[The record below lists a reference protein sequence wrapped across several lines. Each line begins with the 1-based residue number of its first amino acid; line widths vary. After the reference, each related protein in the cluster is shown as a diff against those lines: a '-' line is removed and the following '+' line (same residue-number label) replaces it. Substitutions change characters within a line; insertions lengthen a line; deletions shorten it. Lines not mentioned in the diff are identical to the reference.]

1 MFRKTMTAALIGSL
15 FAVGAAQ
22 AATEID
28 GSSITSRIEHKTA
41 GDYHYFGDAISI
53 SNASNTNA
61 GDTITVLS
69 GANVKIG
76 GEDTSTIRVEQTR
89 SDAYNGAL
97 FAVKGDNGLPG
108 TATFQAT
115 DRIDILSE
123 SCGIWAQNNTQSSP
137 RPEPHTTVN
146 LKARDINIQA
156 RDLAV
161 VAFSNSE
168 ININS
173 TGGTIWIESRESN
186 AIDARGNSLVNINT
200 DKAAERVVI
209 IGDIAIETPGKEQNS
224 GTIINVDLN
233 LVLSGAESSWT
244 GGIVFNYPSSLTEE
258 EKNVKNLSLTLEN
271 GAQWNAQMVVDP
283 EAPTTYD
290 SSVVENGRLN
300 TLVFNGGVINVE
312 DPTDTIVIEEV
323 QGTGGE
329 INLAATAKDGDL
341 TGVAKLSI
349 EGVSGETGAP
359 APALTVALS
368 GVTADD
374 INDPEQAFQV
384 LSAAFSAEGSEL
396 TEVIEEGDIKGQITR
411 FVNAEGNEEEV
422 HQESNSKLSTLSS
435 VTALSTIQWRAEM
448 NDLTKRMGE
457 LRDSPDGIGTWVRL
471 YGSEQEYGEQ
481 SVTQKSATV
490 QVGADYAV
498 DDWVVGGAFSYTDG
512 TTDYDGG
519 SGDTQAYGFAVYGT
533 WMAENGMFVDLIG
546 KYSRLESD
554 FDIRNMSGEAKNNAF
569 SMSAEFGW
577 RFDLTNLVYVE
588 PQAELT
594 YGRIM
599 GDDFRTSND
608 VKVAQDDYDSLIGR
622 VGLRAGLKFPEKKGS
637 IYARLSGVY
646 DFQGESE
653 ASYSKD
659 GLTETYRNDLGGG
672 WMEYAVGANFNLT
685 DRTYTYVDLEKTTG
699 GEVTEK
705 WRWNVGVRHVF

>member
-1 MFRKTMTAALIGSL
+1 MT
-15 FAVGAAQ
+15 VTNGA
-22 AATEID
+22 
-28 GSSITSRIEHKTA
+28 
-41 GDYHYFGDAISI
+41 
-53 SNASNTNA
+53 
-61 GDTITVLS
+61 TV
-69 GANVKIG
+69 VIG
-76 GEDTSTIRVEQTR
+76 GEGTSTIRLEQKRT
-89 SDAYNGAL
+89 SSGYAAL
-97 FAVKGDNGLPG
+97 FATKDNTTGHMG
-108 TATFQAT
+108 NVSMEAT

-123 SCGIWAQNNTQSSP
+123 SSGIWAQNNTQSSP
-137 RPEPHTTVN
+137 RPESHTTVN

-156 RDLAV
+156 RDMAV

-200 DKAAERVVI
+200 DKAPERVVI
-209 IGDIAIETPGKEQNS
+209 IGDIAFETPGPTENS
-224 GTIINVDLN
+224 GTIINADLN
-233 LVLSGAESSWT
+233 IVLSGAESSWT
-244 GGIVFNYPSSLTEE
+244 GGILFSYPD
-258 EKNVKNLSLTLEN
+258 NLAEDVRTVTDMRLTLEN
-271 GAQWNAQMVVDP
+271 GAQWNATQVAGTLP
-283 EAPTTYD
+283 AA
-290 SSVVENGRLN
+290 SGQVEQNGTINSL
-300 TLVFNGGVINVE
+300 TLNGGVINVQDVGDE
-312 DPTDTIVIEEV
+312 ILIGKLS
-323 QGTGGE
+323 GTGGE

-374 INDPEQAFQV
+374 INDPEKAFKV
-384 LSAAFSAEGSEL
+384 LSGAFSAEGSEL

-411 FVNAEGNEEEV
+411 FVDAEGNVEEV

-498 DDWVVGGAFSYTDG
+498 GDWVVGGAFSYTDG

>member
-28 GSSITSRIEHKTA
+28 GTNITNSVTHSTQEA
-41 GDYHYFGDAISI
+41 VDHYVGNAISI
-53 SNASNTNA
+53 SNASDADN
-61 GDTITVLS
+61 GDTMTVTN
-69 GANVKIG
+69 GATVVIG
-76 GEDTSTIRVEQTR
+76 GEGTSTIRLEQKRT
-89 SDAYNGAL
+89 SSGYAAL
-97 FAVKGDNGLPG
+97 FATKDNTTGHMG
-108 TATFQAT
+108 NVSMEAT

-123 SCGIWAQNNTQSSP
+123 SSGIWAQNNTQSSP
-137 RPEPHTTVN
+137 RPESHTTVN

-156 RDLAV
+156 RDMAV

-173 TGGTIWIESRESN
+173 TGGTIWIESRKSN

-209 IGDIAIETPGKEQNS
+209 IGDIAFETPGPTENS
-224 GTIINVDLN
+224 GTIINADLN
-233 LVLSGAESSWT
+233 IVLSGAESSWT
-244 GGIVFNYPSSLTEE
+244 GGILFSYPD
-258 EKNVKNLSLTLEN
+258 NLAEDVRTVTDMRLTLEN
-271 GAQWNAQMVVDP
+271 GAQWNATQVAGTLP
-283 EAPTTYD
+283 AA
-290 SSVVENGRLN
+290 SGQVEQNGTINSL
-300 TLVFNGGVINVE
+300 TLNGGVINVQDVGDE
-312 DPTDTIVIEEV
+312 ILIGKLS
-323 QGTGGE
+323 GTGGE

-374 INDPEQAFQV
+374 INDPEKAFKV
-384 LSAAFSAEGSEL
+384 LSGAFSAEGSEL

-411 FVNAEGNEEEV
+411 FVDAEGNVEEV

-498 DDWVVGGAFSYTDG
+498 GDWVVGGAFSYTDG

>member
-1 MFRKTMTAALIGSL
+1 MTAALIGSL

-28 GSSITSRIEHKTA
+28 GTNITNSVTHSTQEA
-41 GDYHYFGDAISI
+41 VDHYVGNAISI
-53 SNASNTNA
+53 SNASDADN
-61 GDTITVLS
+61 GDTMTVTN
-69 GANVKIG
+69 GATVVIG
-76 GEDTSTIRVEQTR
+76 GEGTSTIRLEQKRT
-89 SDAYNGAL
+89 SSGYAAL
-97 FAVKGDNGLPG
+97 FATKDNTTGHMG
-108 TATFQAT
+108 NVSMEAT

-123 SCGIWAQNNTQSSP
+123 SSGIWAQNNTQSSP
-137 RPEPHTTVN
+137 RPESHTTVN

-156 RDLAV
+156 RDMAV

-209 IGDIAIETPGKEQNS
+209 IGDIAFETPGPTENS
-224 GTIINVDLN
+224 GTIINADLN
-233 LVLSGAESSWT
+233 IVLSGAESSWT
-244 GGIVFNYPSSLTEE
+244 GGILFSYPD
-258 EKNVKNLSLTLEN
+258 NLAEDVRTVTDMRLTLEN
-271 GAQWNAQMVVDP
+271 GAQWNATDGSDIQTFAWDNSKDI
-283 EAPTTYD
+283 EL
-290 SSVVENGRLN
+290 SL
-300 TLVFNGGVINVE
+300 NGGVINVQDVGDE
-312 DPTDTIVIEEV
+312 ILIGKLS
-323 QGTGGE
+323 GTGGE

-374 INDPEQAFQV
+374 INDPEKAFKV
-384 LSAAFSAEGSEL
+384 LSGAFSAEGSEL

-411 FVNAEGNEEEV
+411 FVDAKGNKEEV

-498 DDWVVGGAFSYTDG
+498 GDWVVGGAFSYTDG

>member
-1 MFRKTMTAALIGSL
+1 M
-15 FAVGAAQ
+15 
-22 AATEID
+22 E
-28 GSSITSRIEHKTA
+28 
-41 GDYHYFGDAISI
+41 
-53 SNASNTNA
+53 
-61 GDTITVLS
+61 
-69 GANVKIG
+69 
-76 GEDTSTIRVEQTR
+76 
-89 SDAYNGAL
+89 
-97 FAVKGDNGLPG
+97 
-108 TATFQAT
+108 AT

-123 SCGIWAQNNTQSSP
+123 SSGIWAQNNTQSSP
-137 RPEPHTTVN
+137 RPESHTTVN

-156 RDLAV
+156 RDMAV

-209 IGDIAIETPGKEQNS
+209 IGDIAFETPGPTENS
-224 GTIINVDLN
+224 GTIINADLN
-233 LVLSGAESSWT
+233 IVLSGAESSWT
-244 GGIVFNYPSSLTEE
+244 GGILFSYPD
-258 EKNVKNLSLTLEN
+258 NLAEDVRTVTDMRLTLEN
-271 GAQWNAQMVVDP
+271 GAQWNATQVAGTLP
-283 EAPTTYD
+283 AA
-290 SSVVENGRLN
+290 SGQVEQNGTINSL
-300 TLVFNGGVINVE
+300 TLNGGVINVQDVGDE
-312 DPTDTIVIEEV
+312 ILIGKLS
-323 QGTGGE
+323 GTGGE

-374 INDPEQAFQV
+374 INDPEKAFKV
-384 LSAAFSAEGSEL
+384 LSGAFSAEGSEL

-411 FVNAEGNEEEV
+411 FVDAEGNVEEV

-498 DDWVVGGAFSYTDG
+498 GDWVVGGAFSYTDG

>member
-1 MFRKTMTAALIGSL
+1 MTAALIGSL

-28 GSSITSRIEHKTA
+28 GTNITNSVTHSTQEA
-41 GDYHYFGDAISI
+41 VDHYVGNAISI
-53 SNASNTNA
+53 SNASDADN
-61 GDTITVLS
+61 GDTMTVTN
-69 GANVKIG
+69 GATVVIG
-76 GEDTSTIRVEQTR
+76 GEGTSTIRLEQKRT
-89 SDAYNGAL
+89 SSGYAAL
-97 FAVKGDNGLPG
+97 FATKDNTTGHMG
-108 TATFQAT
+108 NVSMEAT

-123 SCGIWAQNNTQSSP
+123 SSGIWAQNNTQSSP
-137 RPEPHTTVN
+137 RPESHTTVN

-156 RDLAV
+156 RDMAV

-209 IGDIAIETPGKEQNS
+209 IGDIAFETPGPTENS
-224 GTIINVDLN
+224 GTIINADLN
-233 LVLSGAESSWT
+233 IVLSGAESSWT
-244 GGIVFNYPSSLTEE
+244 GGILFSYPD
-258 EKNVKNLSLTLEN
+258 NLAEDVRTVTDMRLTLEN
-271 GAQWNAQMVVDP
+271 GAQWNATQVAGTLP
-283 EAPTTYD
+283 AA
-290 SSVVENGRLN
+290 SGQVEQNGTINSL
-300 TLVFNGGVINVE
+300 TLNGGVINVQDVGDE
-312 DPTDTIVIEEV
+312 ILIGKLS
-323 QGTGGE
+323 GTGGE

-374 INDPEQAFQV
+374 INDPEKAFKV
-384 LSAAFSAEGSEL
+384 LSGAFSAEGSEL

-411 FVNAEGNEEEV
+411 FVDAEGNVEEV

-498 DDWVVGGAFSYTDG
+498 GDWVVGGAFSYTDG

>member
-1 MFRKTMTAALIGSL
+1 MTAALIGSL

-28 GSSITSRIEHKTA
+28 GTNITNSVTHSTQEA
-41 GDYHYFGDAISI
+41 VDHYVGNAISI
-53 SNASNTNA
+53 SNASDADN
-61 GDTITVLS
+61 GDTMTVTN
-69 GANVKIG
+69 GATVVIG
-76 GEDTSTIRVEQTR
+76 GEGTSTIRLEQKRT
-89 SDAYNGAL
+89 SSGYAAL
-97 FAVKGDNGLPG
+97 FATKDNTTGHMG
-108 TATFQAT
+108 NVSMEAT

-123 SCGIWAQNNTQSSP
+123 SSGIWAQNNTQSSP
-137 RPEPHTTVN
+137 RPESHTTVN

-156 RDLAV
+156 RDMAV

-173 TGGTIWIESRESN
+173 TGGTIWIERRESN

-209 IGDIAIETPGKEQNS
+209 IGDIAFETPGPTENS
-224 GTIINVDLN
+224 GTIINADLN
-233 LVLSGAESSWT
+233 IVLSGAESSWT
-244 GGIVFNYPSSLTEE
+244 GGILFSYPD
-258 EKNVKNLSLTLEN
+258 NLAEDVRTVTDMRLTLEN
-271 GAQWNAQMVVDP
+271 GAQWNATQVAGTLP
-283 EAPTTYD
+283 AA
-290 SSVVENGRLN
+290 SGQVEQNGTINSL
-300 TLVFNGGVINVE
+300 TLNGGVINVQDVGDE
-312 DPTDTIVIEEV
+312 ILIGKLS
-323 QGTGGE
+323 GTGGE

-384 LSAAFSAEGSEL
+384 LSEAFSAEGSEL

-411 FVNAEGNEEEV
+411 FVDAEGNEEEV

-498 DDWVVGGAFSYTDG
+498 GDWVVGGAFSYTDG
-512 TTDYDGG
+512 TTDSDGG
-519 SGDTQAYGFAVYGT
+519 SGDPQAYGFAVYGT

>member
-1 MFRKTMTAALIGSL
+1 MT
-15 FAVGAAQ
+15 VTNGA
-22 AATEID
+22 
-28 GSSITSRIEHKTA
+28 
-41 GDYHYFGDAISI
+41 
-53 SNASNTNA
+53 
-61 GDTITVLS
+61 TV
-69 GANVKIG
+69 VIG
-76 GEDTSTIRVEQTR
+76 GEGTSTIRLEQKRT
-89 SDAYNGAL
+89 SSGYAAL
-97 FAVKGDNGLPG
+97 FATKDNTTGHMG
-108 TATFQAT
+108 NVSMEAT

-123 SCGIWAQNNTQSSP
+123 SSGIWAQNNTQSSP
-137 RPEPHTTVN
+137 RPESHTTVN

-156 RDLAV
+156 RDMAV

-209 IGDIAIETPGKEQNS
+209 IGDIAFETPGPTENS
-224 GTIINVDLN
+224 GTIINADLN
-233 LVLSGAESSWT
+233 IVLSGAESSWT
-244 GGIVFNYPSSLTEE
+244 GGILFSYPD
-258 EKNVKNLSLTLEN
+258 NLAEDVRTVTDMRLTLEN
-271 GAQWNAQMVVDP
+271 GAQWNATQVAGTLP
-283 EAPTTYD
+283 AA
-290 SSVVENGRLN
+290 SGQVEQNGTINSL
-300 TLVFNGGVINVE
+300 TLNGGVINVQDVGDE
-312 DPTDTIVIEEV
+312 ILIGKLS
-323 QGTGGE
+323 GTGGE
-329 INLAATAKDGDL
+329 INLAASAKDGDL

-374 INDPEQAFQV
+374 INDPEKAFKV
-384 LSAAFSAEGSEL
+384 LSGAFSAEGSEL

-411 FVNAEGNEEEV
+411 FVDAEGNVEEV

-498 DDWVVGGAFSYTDG
+498 GDWVVGGAFSYTDG

>member
-1 MFRKTMTAALIGSL
+1 MTAALIGSL

-28 GSSITSRIEHKTA
+28 GTNITNSVTHSTQEA
-41 GDYHYFGDAISI
+41 VDHYVGNAISI
-53 SNASNTNA
+53 SNASDAGN
-61 GDTITVLS
+61 GDTMTVTN
-69 GANVKIG
+69 GATVVIG
-76 GEDTSTIRVEQTR
+76 GEGTSTIRLEQKRT
-89 SDAYNGAL
+89 SSGYAAL
-97 FAVKGDNGLPG
+97 FATKDNTTGHMG
-108 TATFQAT
+108 NVSMEAT

-123 SCGIWAQNNTQSSP
+123 SSGIWAQNNTQSSP
-137 RPEPHTTVN
+137 RPESHTTVN

-156 RDLAV
+156 RDMAV

-209 IGDIAIETPGKEQNS
+209 IGDIAFETPGPTENS
-224 GTIINVDLN
+224 GTIINADLN
-233 LVLSGAESSWT
+233 IVLSGAESSWT
-244 GGIVFNYPSSLTEE
+244 GGILFSYPD
-258 EKNVKNLSLTLEN
+258 NLAEDARKVTDMRLTLEN
-271 GAQWNAQMVVDP
+271 GAQWNATQVADTLP
-283 EAPTTYD
+283 AGQ
-290 SSVVENGRLN
+290 SGQVEQNGTINSL
-300 TLVFNGGVINVE
+300 TLNGGVINVQDAGDE
-312 DPTDTIVIEEV
+312 ILIGKLS
-323 QGTGGE
+323 GTGGE
-329 INLAATAKDGDL
+329 INLAATAEDGDL

-349 EGVSGETGAP
+349 EEVSGETGAP

-384 LSAAFSAEGSEL
+384 LSGAFSAEGSEL

-411 FVNAEGNEEEV
+411 FVDAEGNKEEV

-448 NDLTKRMGE
+448 NDLTKRMG
-457 LRDSPDGIGTWVRL
+457 
-471 YGSEQEYGEQ
+471 
-481 SVTQKSATV
+481 
-490 QVGADYAV
+490 ADYAV
-498 DDWVVGGAFSYTDG
+498 GDWVVGGAFSYTDG

-599 GDDFRTSND
+599 GDGFRASND

>member
-1 MFRKTMTAALIGSL
+1 MT
-15 FAVGAAQ
+15 VTNGA
-22 AATEID
+22 
-28 GSSITSRIEHKTA
+28 
-41 GDYHYFGDAISI
+41 
-53 SNASNTNA
+53 
-61 GDTITVLS
+61 TV
-69 GANVKIG
+69 VIG
-76 GEDTSTIRVEQTR
+76 GEGTSTIRLEQKRT
-89 SDAYNGAL
+89 SSGYAAL
-97 FAVKGDNGLPG
+97 FATKDNTTGHMG
-108 TATFQAT
+108 NVSMEAT

-123 SCGIWAQNNTQSSP
+123 SSGIWAQNNTQSSP
-137 RPEPHTTVN
+137 RPESHTTVN

-156 RDLAV
+156 RDMAV

-209 IGDIAIETPGKEQNS
+209 IGDIAFETPGPTENS
-224 GTIINVDLN
+224 GTIINADLN
-233 LVLSGAESSWT
+233 IVLSGAESSWT
-244 GGIVFNYPSSLTEE
+244 GGILFSYPD
-258 EKNVKNLSLTLEN
+258 NLAEDVRTVTDMRLTLEN
-271 GAQWNAQMVVDP
+271 GAQWNATQVAGTLP
-283 EAPTTYD
+283 AA
-290 SSVVENGRLN
+290 SGQVEQNGTINSL
-300 TLVFNGGVINVE
+300 TLNGGVINVQDVGDE
-312 DPTDTIVIEEV
+312 ILIGKLS
-323 QGTGGE
+323 GTGGE

-374 INDPEQAFQV
+374 INDPEKAFKV
-384 LSAAFSAEGSEL
+384 LSGAFSAEGSEL

-411 FVNAEGNEEEV
+411 FVDAEGNVEEV

-498 DDWVVGGAFSYTDG
+498 GDWVVGGAFSYTDG

-533 WMAENGMFVDLIG
+533 WMAETAC
-546 KYSRLESD
+546 SS
-554 FDIRNMSGEAKNNAF
+554 
-569 SMSAEFGW
+569 
-577 RFDLTNLVYVE
+577 T
-588 PQAELT
+588 
-594 YGRIM
+594 
-599 GDDFRTSND
+599 
-608 VKVAQDDYDSLIGR
+608 
-622 VGLRAGLKFPEKKGS
+622 
-637 IYARLSGVY
+637 
-646 DFQGESE
+646 
-653 ASYSKD
+653 
-659 GLTETYRNDLGGG
+659 
-672 WMEYAVGANFNLT
+672 
-685 DRTYTYVDLEKTTG
+685 
-699 GEVTEK
+699 
-705 WRWNVGVRHVF
+705 

>member
-1 MFRKTMTAALIGSL
+1 MTAALIGSL

-28 GSSITSRIEHKTA
+28 GTNITNSVTHSTQEA
-41 GDYHYFGDAISI
+41 VDHYVGNAISI
-53 SNASNTNA
+53 SNASDADN
-61 GDTITVLS
+61 GDTMTVTN
-69 GANVKIG
+69 GATVVIG
-76 GEDTSTIRVEQTR
+76 GEGTSTIRLEQKRT
-89 SDAYNGAL
+89 SSGYAAL
-97 FAVKGDNGLPG
+97 FATKDNTTGHMG
-108 TATFQAT
+108 NVSMEAT

-123 SCGIWAQNNTQSSP
+123 SSGIWAQNNTQSSP
-137 RPEPHTTVN
+137 RPESHTTVN

-156 RDLAV
+156 RDMAV

-209 IGDIAIETPGKEQNS
+209 IGDIAFETPGPTENS
-224 GTIINVDLN
+224 GTIINADLN
-233 LVLSGAESSWT
+233 IVLSGAESSWT
-244 GGIVFNYPSSLTEE
+244 GGILFSYPD
-258 EKNVKNLSLTLEN
+258 NLAEDVRTVTDMRLTLEN
-271 GAQWNAQMVVDP
+271 GAQWNATQVAGTLP
-283 EAPTTYD
+283 AA
-290 SSVVENGRLN
+290 SGQVEQNGTINSL
-300 TLVFNGGVINVE
+300 TLNGGVINVQDVGDE
-312 DPTDTIVIEEV
+312 ILIGKLS
-323 QGTGGE
+323 GTGGE

-374 INDPEQAFQV
+374 INDPEKAFKV
-384 LSAAFSAEGSEL
+384 LSGAFSAEGSEL

-411 FVNAEGNEEEV
+411 FVDAEGNVEEV

-498 DDWVVGGAFSYTDG
+498 GDWVVGGAFSYTDG

-659 GLTETYRNDLGGG
+659 GLTETYSNDLGGG

>member
-1 MFRKTMTAALIGSL
+1 M
-15 FAVGAAQ
+15 
-22 AATEID
+22 
-28 GSSITSRIEHKTA
+28 
-41 GDYHYFGDAISI
+41 
-53 SNASNTNA
+53 
-61 GDTITVLS
+61 
-69 GANVKIG
+69 
-76 GEDTSTIRVEQTR
+76 
-89 SDAYNGAL
+89 
-97 FAVKGDNGLPG
+97 
-108 TATFQAT
+108 
-115 DRIDILSE
+115 
-123 SCGIWAQNNTQSSP
+123 
-137 RPEPHTTVN
+137 
-146 LKARDINIQA
+146 
-156 RDLAV
+156 AV

-209 IGDIAIETPGKEQNS
+209 IGDIAFETPGPTENS
-224 GTIINVDLN
+224 GTIINADLN
-233 LVLSGAESSWT
+233 IVLSGAESSWT
-244 GGIVFNYPSSLTEE
+244 GGILFSYPD
-258 EKNVKNLSLTLEN
+258 NLAEDVRTVTDMRLTLEN
-271 GAQWNAQMVVDP
+271 GAQWNATQVAGTLP
-283 EAPTTYD
+283 AA
-290 SSVVENGRLN
+290 SGQVEQNGTINSL
-300 TLVFNGGVINVE
+300 TLNGGVINVQDVGDE
-312 DPTDTIVIEEV
+312 ILIGKLS
-323 QGTGGE
+323 GTGGE

-374 INDPEQAFQV
+374 INDPEKAFKV
-384 LSAAFSAEGSEL
+384 LSGAFSAEGSEL

-411 FVNAEGNEEEV
+411 FVDAEGNVEEV

-498 DDWVVGGAFSYTDG
+498 GDWVVGGAFSYTDG

>member
-1 MFRKTMTAALIGSL
+1 MTAALIGSL

-28 GSSITSRIEHKTA
+28 GTNITNSVTHSTQEA
-41 GDYHYFGDAISI
+41 VDHYVGNAISI
-53 SNASNTNA
+53 SNASDADN
-61 GDTITVLS
+61 GDTMTVTN
-69 GANVKIG
+69 GATVVIG
-76 GEDTSTIRVEQTR
+76 GEGTSTIRLEQKRT
-89 SDAYNGAL
+89 SSGYAAL
-97 FAVKGDNGLPG
+97 FATKDNTTGHMG
-108 TATFQAT
+108 NVSMEAT

-123 SCGIWAQNNTQSSP
+123 SSGIWAQNNTQSSP
-137 RPEPHTTVN
+137 RPESHTTVN

-156 RDLAV
+156 RDMAV

-209 IGDIAIETPGKEQNS
+209 IGDIAFETPGPTENS
-224 GTIINVDLN
+224 GTIINADLN
-233 LVLSGAESSWT
+233 IVLSGAESSWT
-244 GGIVFNYPSSLTEE
+244 GGILFSYPD
-258 EKNVKNLSLTLEN
+258 NLAEDVRTVTDMRLTLEN
-271 GAQWNAQMVVDP
+271 GAQWNATQVAGTLP
-283 EAPTTYD
+283 AA
-290 SSVVENGRLN
+290 SGQVEQNGTINSL
-300 TLVFNGGVINVE
+300 TLNGGVINVQDVGDE
-312 DPTDTIVIEEV
+312 ILIGKLS
-323 QGTGGE
+323 GTGGE

-374 INDPEQAFQV
+374 INDPEKAFKV
-384 LSAAFSAEGSEL
+384 LSGAFSAEGSEL

-411 FVNAEGNEEEV
+411 FVDAEGNVEEV

-498 DDWVVGGAFSYTDG
+498 GDWVVGGAFSYTDG

-554 FDIRNMSGEAKNNAF
+554 FDIRNMSSEAKNNAF

>member
-1 MFRKTMTAALIGSL
+1 MTAALIGSL

-28 GSSITSRIEHKTA
+28 GTNITNSVTHSTQEA
-41 GDYHYFGDAISI
+41 VDHYVGNAISI
-53 SNASNTNA
+53 SNASDAGN
-61 GDTITVLS
+61 GDTMTVTN
-69 GANVKIG
+69 GATVVIG
-76 GEDTSTIRVEQTR
+76 GEGTSTIRLEQKRT
-89 SDAYNGAL
+89 SSGYAAL
-97 FAVKGDNGLPG
+97 FATKDNTTGHMG
-108 TATFQAT
+108 NVSMEAT

-123 SCGIWAQNNTQSSP
+123 SSGIWAQNNTQSSP
-137 RPEPHTTVN
+137 RPESHTTVN

-156 RDLAV
+156 RDMAV

-209 IGDIAIETPGKEQNS
+209 IGDIAFETPGPTENS
-224 GTIINVDLN
+224 GTIINADLN
-233 LVLSGAESSWT
+233 IVLSGAESSWT
-244 GGIVFNYPSSLTEE
+244 GGILFSYPD
-258 EKNVKNLSLTLEN
+258 NLAEDARKVTDMRLTLEN
-271 GAQWNAQMVVDP
+271 GAQWNATQVADTLP
-283 EAPTTYD
+283 AGQ
-290 SSVVENGRLN
+290 SGQVEQNGTINSL
-300 TLVFNGGVINVE
+300 TLNGGVINVQDAGDE
-312 DPTDTIVIEEV
+312 ILIGKLS
-323 QGTGGE
+323 GTGGE
-329 INLAATAKDGDL
+329 INLAATAEDGDL

-349 EGVSGETGAP
+349 EEVSGETGAP

-384 LSAAFSAEGSEL
+384 LSGAFSAEGSEL

-411 FVNAEGNEEEV
+411 FVDAEGNKEEV

-498 DDWVVGGAFSYTDG
+498 GDWVVGGAFSYTDG

>member
-1 MFRKTMTAALIGSL
+1 MTAALIGSL

-28 GSSITSRIEHKTA
+28 GTNITNSVTHRTQEA
-41 GDYHYFGDAISI
+41 VDHYVGNAISI
-53 SNASNTNA
+53 SNASDADN
-61 GDTITVLS
+61 GDTMTVTN
-69 GANVKIG
+69 GATVVIG
-76 GEDTSTIRVEQTR
+76 GEGTSTIRLEQKRT
-89 SDAYNGAL
+89 SSGYAAL
-97 FAVKGDNGLPG
+97 FATKDNTTGHMG
-108 TATFQAT
+108 NVSMEAT

-123 SCGIWAQNNTQSSP
+123 SSGIWAQNNTQSSP
-137 RPEPHTTVN
+137 RPESHTTVN

-156 RDLAV
+156 RDMAV

-209 IGDIAIETPGKEQNS
+209 IGDIAFETPGPTENS
-224 GTIINVDLN
+224 GTIINADLN
-233 LVLSGAESSWT
+233 IVLSGAESSWT
-244 GGIVFNYPSSLTEE
+244 GGILFSYPD
-258 EKNVKNLSLTLEN
+258 NLAEDVRTVTDMRLTLEN
-271 GAQWNAQMVVDP
+271 GAQWNATQVAGTLP
-283 EAPTTYD
+283 AA
-290 SSVVENGRLN
+290 SGQVEQNGTINSL
-300 TLVFNGGVINVE
+300 TLNGGVINVQDVGDE
-312 DPTDTIVIEEV
+312 ILIGKLS
-323 QGTGGE
+323 GTGGE

-374 INDPEQAFQV
+374 INDPEKAFKV
-384 LSAAFSAEGSEL
+384 LSGAFSAEGSEL

-411 FVNAEGNEEEV
+411 FVDAEGNVEEV

-498 DDWVVGGAFSYTDG
+498 GDWVVGGAFSYTDG

-594 YGRIM
+594 YGWIM

-608 VKVAQDDYDSLIGR
+608 VKVAQDDNDSLIGR

>member
-1 MFRKTMTAALIGSL
+1 MTAALIGSL

-28 GSSITSRIEHKTA
+28 GTNITNSVTHSTQEA
-41 GDYHYFGDAISI
+41 VDHYVGNAISI
-53 SNASNTNA
+53 SNASDADN
-61 GDTITVLS
+61 GDTMTVTN
-69 GANVKIG
+69 GATVVIG
-76 GEDTSTIRVEQTR
+76 GEGTSTIRLEQKRT
-89 SDAYNGAL
+89 SSGYAAL
-97 FAVKGDNGLPG
+97 FATKDNTTGHMG
-108 TATFQAT
+108 NVSMEAT

-123 SCGIWAQNNTQSSP
+123 SSGIWAQNNTQSSP
-137 RPEPHTTVN
+137 RPESHTTVN

-156 RDLAV
+156 RDMAV

-209 IGDIAIETPGKEQNS
+209 IGDIAFETPGPTENS
-224 GTIINVDLN
+224 GTIINADLN
-233 LVLSGAESSWT
+233 IVLSGAESSWT
-244 GGIVFNYPSSLTEE
+244 GGILFSYPD
-258 EKNVKNLSLTLEN
+258 NLAEDVRTVTDMRLTLEN
-271 GAQWNAQMVVDP
+271 GAQWNATQVAGTLP
-283 EAPTTYD
+283 AA
-290 SSVVENGRLN
+290 SGQVEQNGTINSL
-300 TLVFNGGVINVE
+300 TLNGGVINVQDVGDE
-312 DPTDTIVIEEV
+312 ILIGKLS
-323 QGTGGE
+323 GTGGE

-374 INDPEQAFQV
+374 INDPEKAFKV
-384 LSAAFSAEGSEL
+384 LSGAFSAEGSEL

-411 FVNAEGNEEEV
+411 FVDAEGNVEEV

-498 DDWVVGGAFSYTDG
+498 GDWVVGGAFSYTDG

-594 YGRIM
+594 YGWIM

-608 VKVAQDDYDSLIGR
+608 VKVAQDDNDSLIGR

>member
-1 MFRKTMTAALIGSL
+1 MTAALIGSL

-28 GSSITSRIEHKTA
+28 GTNITNSVTHSTQEA
-41 GDYHYFGDAISI
+41 VDHYVGNAISI
-53 SNASNTNA
+53 SNASDADN
-61 GDTITVLS
+61 GDTMTVTN
-69 GANVKIG
+69 GATVVIG
-76 GEDTSTIRVEQTR
+76 GEGTSTIRLEQKRT
-89 SDAYNGAL
+89 SSGYAAL
-97 FAVKGDNGLPG
+97 FATKDNTTGHMG
-108 TATFQAT
+108 NVSMEAT

-123 SCGIWAQNNTQSSP
+123 SSGIWAQNNTQSSP
-137 RPEPHTTVN
+137 RPESHTTVN

-156 RDLAV
+156 RDMAV

-209 IGDIAIETPGKEQNS
+209 IGDIAFETPGPTENS
-224 GTIINVDLN
+224 GTIINADLN
-233 LVLSGAESSWT
+233 IVLSGAESSWT
-244 GGIVFNYPSSLTEE
+244 GGILFSYPD
-258 EKNVKNLSLTLEN
+258 NLAEDVRTVTDMRLTLEN
-271 GAQWNAQMVVDP
+271 GAQWNATQVAETLP
-283 EAPTTYD
+283 AA
-290 SSVVENGRLN
+290 SGQVEQNGTINSL
-300 TLVFNGGVINVE
+300 TLNGGVINVQDVGDE
-312 DPTDTIVIEEV
+312 ILIGKLS
-323 QGTGGE
+323 GTGGE

-374 INDPEQAFQV
+374 INDPEKAFKV
-384 LSAAFSAEGSEL
+384 LSGAFSAEGSEL

-411 FVNAEGNEEEV
+411 FVDAEGNVEEV

-498 DDWVVGGAFSYTDG
+498 GDWVVGGAFSYTDG

>member
-1 MFRKTMTAALIGSL
+1 MT
-15 FAVGAAQ
+15 VTNGA
-22 AATEID
+22 
-28 GSSITSRIEHKTA
+28 
-41 GDYHYFGDAISI
+41 
-53 SNASNTNA
+53 
-61 GDTITVLS
+61 TV
-69 GANVKIG
+69 VIG
-76 GEDTSTIRVEQTR
+76 GEGTSTIRLEQKRT
-89 SDAYNGAL
+89 SSGYAAL
-97 FAVKGDNGLPG
+97 FATKDNTTGHMG
-108 TATFQAT
+108 NVSMEAT

-123 SCGIWAQNNTQSSP
+123 SSGIWAQNNTQSSP
-137 RPEPHTTVN
+137 RPESHTTVN

-156 RDLAV
+156 RDMAV

-209 IGDIAIETPGKEQNS
+209 IGDIAFETPGPTENS
-224 GTIINVDLN
+224 GTIINADLN
-233 LVLSGAESSWT
+233 IVLSGAESSWT
-244 GGIVFNYPSSLTEE
+244 GGILFSYPD
-258 EKNVKNLSLTLEN
+258 NLAEDVRTVTDMRLTLEN
-271 GAQWNAQMVVDP
+271 GAQWNATQVAGTLP
-283 EAPTTYD
+283 AA
-290 SSVVENGRLN
+290 SGQVEQNGTINSL
-300 TLVFNGGVINVE
+300 TLNGGVINVQDVGDE
-312 DPTDTIVIEEV
+312 ILIGKLS
-323 QGTGGE
+323 GTGGE
-329 INLAATAKDGDL
+329 INLAATAQDGDL

-374 INDPEQAFQV
+374 INDPEKAFKV
-384 LSAAFSAEGSEL
+384 LSGAFSAEGSEL

-411 FVNAEGNEEEV
+411 FVDAEGNVEEV

-498 DDWVVGGAFSYTDG
+498 GDWVVGGAFSYTDG

>member
-1 MFRKTMTAALIGSL
+1 MTAALIGSL

-61 GDTITVLS
+61 GDTITVSS
-69 GANVKIG
+69 GANVVIG

-89 SDAYNGAL
+89 SDDYNGAL

-108 TATFQAT
+108 TVTFQAT
-115 DRIDILSE
+115 DRINILSE

-156 RDLAV
+156 RDMAV

-200 DKAAERVVI
+200 DGAAERVVI
-209 IGDIAIETPGKEQNS
+209 IGDIAFETPGPTENS
-224 GTIINVDLN
+224 GTIINADLN
-233 LVLSGAESSWT
+233 IVLSGAESSWT
-244 GGIVFNYPSSLTEE
+244 GGILFSYPD
-258 EKNVKNLSLTLEN
+258 NLAEDARTVTDMRLTLEN
-271 GAQWNAQMVVDP
+271 GAQWNATQVADTLP
-283 EAPTTYD
+283 AGQ
-290 SSVVENGRLN
+290 SGQVEQNGTINSL
-300 TLVFNGGVINVE
+300 TLNGGVINVQDAGDE
-312 DPTDTIVIEEV
+312 ILIGKLS
-323 QGTGGE
+323 GTGGE
-329 INLAATAKDGDL
+329 INLAATAEDGDL

-349 EGVSGETGAP
+349 EEVSGETGAP

-374 INDPEQAFQV
+374 IDDPEQAFQV
-384 LSAAFSAEGSEL
+384 LSDAFSAEGSEL

-411 FVNAEGNEEEV
+411 FVDAEGNKEEV

-498 DDWVVGGAFSYTDG
+498 GDWVVGGAFSYTDG

-608 VKVAQDDYDSLIGR
+608 VKVAQDDCDSLIGR

>member
-1 MFRKTMTAALIGSL
+1 MTAALIGSL

-28 GSSITSRIEHKTA
+28 GTNITNSVTHSTQEA
-41 GDYHYFGDAISI
+41 VDHYVGNAISI
-53 SNASNTNA
+53 SNASDADN
-61 GDTITVLS
+61 GDTMTVTN
-69 GANVKIG
+69 GATVVIG
-76 GEDTSTIRVEQTR
+76 GEGTSTIRLEQKRT
-89 SDAYNGAL
+89 SSGYAAL
-97 FAVKGDNGLPG
+97 FATKDNTTGHMG
-108 TATFQAT
+108 NVSMEAT

-123 SCGIWAQNNTQSSP
+123 SSGIWAQNNTQSSP
-137 RPEPHTTVN
+137 RPESHTTVN

-156 RDLAV
+156 RDMAV

-209 IGDIAIETPGKEQNS
+209 IGDIAFETPGPTENS
-224 GTIINVDLN
+224 GTIINADLN
-233 LVLSGAESSWT
+233 IVLSGAESSWT
-244 GGIVFNYPSSLTEE
+244 GGILFSYPD
-258 EKNVKNLSLTLEN
+258 NLAEDVRTVTDMRLTLEN
-271 GAQWNAQMVVDP
+271 GAQWNATQVAGTLP
-283 EAPTTYD
+283 AA
-290 SSVVENGRLN
+290 SGQVEQNGTINSL
-300 TLVFNGGVINVE
+300 TLNGGVINVQDVGDE
-312 DPTDTIVIEEV
+312 ILIGKLS
-323 QGTGGE
+323 GTGGE

-374 INDPEQAFQV
+374 INDPEKAFKV
-384 LSAAFSAEGSEL
+384 LSGAFSAEGSEL

-411 FVNAEGNEEEV
+411 FVDAEGNVEEV

-498 DDWVVGGAFSYTDG
+498 GDWVVGGAFSYTDG

-685 DRTYTYVDLEKTTG
+685 DRTFTYVDLEKTTG

>member
-1 MFRKTMTAALIGSL
+1 M
-15 FAVGAAQ
+15 
-22 AATEID
+22 
-28 GSSITSRIEHKTA
+28 
-41 GDYHYFGDAISI
+41 
-53 SNASNTNA
+53 
-61 GDTITVLS
+61 
-69 GANVKIG
+69 
-76 GEDTSTIRVEQTR
+76 
-89 SDAYNGAL
+89 
-97 FAVKGDNGLPG
+97 
-108 TATFQAT
+108 
-115 DRIDILSE
+115 
-123 SCGIWAQNNTQSSP
+123 
-137 RPEPHTTVN
+137 N

-156 RDLAV
+156 RDMAV

-209 IGDIAIETPGKEQNS
+209 IGDIAFETPGPTENS
-224 GTIINVDLN
+224 GTIINADLN
-233 LVLSGAESSWT
+233 IVLSGAESSWT
-244 GGIVFNYPSSLTEE
+244 GGILFSYPD
-258 EKNVKNLSLTLEN
+258 NLAEDVRTVTDMRLTLEN
-271 GAQWNAQMVVDP
+271 GAQWNATQVAGTLP
-283 EAPTTYD
+283 AA
-290 SSVVENGRLN
+290 SGQVEQNGTINSL
-300 TLVFNGGVINVE
+300 TLNGGVINVQDVGDE
-312 DPTDTIVIEEV
+312 ILIGKLS
-323 QGTGGE
+323 GTGGE

-374 INDPEQAFQV
+374 INDPEKAFKV
-384 LSAAFSAEGSEL
+384 LSGAFSAEGSEL

-411 FVNAEGNEEEV
+411 FVDAEGNVEEV

-498 DDWVVGGAFSYTDG
+498 GDWVVGGAFSYTDG

>member
-1 MFRKTMTAALIGSL
+1 MTAALIGSL

-28 GSSITSRIEHKTA
+28 GTNITNSVTHSTQEA
-41 GDYHYFGDAISI
+41 VDHYVGNAISI
-53 SNASNTNA
+53 SNASDADN
-61 GDTITVLS
+61 GDTMTVTN
-69 GANVKIG
+69 GATVVIG
-76 GEDTSTIRVEQTR
+76 GEGTSTIRLEQKRT
-89 SDAYNGAL
+89 SSGYAAL
-97 FAVKGDNGLPG
+97 FATKDNTTGHMG
-108 TATFQAT
+108 NVSMEAT

-123 SCGIWAQNNTQSSP
+123 SSGIWAQNNTQSSP
-137 RPEPHTTVN
+137 RPESHTTVN

-156 RDLAV
+156 RDMAV

-209 IGDIAIETPGKEQNS
+209 IGDIAFETPGPTENS
-224 GTIINVDLN
+224 GTIINADLN
-233 LVLSGAESSWT
+233 IVLSGAESSWT
-244 GGIVFNYPSSLTEE
+244 GGILFSYPD
-258 EKNVKNLSLTLEN
+258 NLAEDVRTVTDMRLTLEN
-271 GAQWNAQMVVDP
+271 GAQWNATQVAGTLP
-283 EAPTTYD
+283 AA
-290 SSVVENGRLN
+290 SGQVEQNGTINSL
-300 TLVFNGGVINVE
+300 TLNGGVINVQDVGDE
-312 DPTDTIVIEEV
+312 ILIGKLS
-323 QGTGGE
+323 GTGGE
-329 INLAATAKDGDL
+329 INLAATAEGGDL
-341 TGVAKLSI
+341 TDVAKLSI

-374 INDPEQAFQV
+374 IADPEQAFQV
-384 LSAAFSAEGSEL
+384 LSEAFSAEGSEL

-411 FVNAEGNEEEV
+411 FVDAEGNEEEV

-498 DDWVVGGAFSYTDG
+498 GDWVVGGAFSYTDG

>member
-28 GSSITSRIEHKTA
+28 GSSITSRIAHNKA
-41 GDYHYFGDAISI
+41 GDYHYFGDVISI

-61 GDTITVLS
+61 GDTITVSS
-69 GANVKIG
+69 GANVVIG

-108 TATFQAT
+108 TVTFQAT

-156 RDLAV
+156 RDMAV

-209 IGDIAIETPGKEQNS
+209 NGDIAIETPGKEQNS

-258 EKNVKNLSLTLEN
+258 EKNVKNLSLTL
-271 GAQWNAQMVVDP
+271 
-283 EAPTTYD
+283 
-290 SSVVENGRLN
+290 ENGRLN

-384 LSAAFSAEGSEL
+384 LSDAFSAEGSEL

-411 FVNAEGNEEEV
+411 FVDAEGNEEEV

-457 LRDSPDGIGTWVRL
+457 LRDSHDGIGTWVRL

-498 DDWVVGGAFSYTDG
+498 GDWVVGGAFSYTDG

-659 GLTETYRNDLGGG
+659 DLTETYRNDLGGG

>member
-1 MFRKTMTAALIGSL
+1 M
-15 FAVGAAQ
+15 
-22 AATEID
+22 
-28 GSSITSRIEHKTA
+28 
-41 GDYHYFGDAISI
+41 
-53 SNASNTNA
+53 
-61 GDTITVLS
+61 
-69 GANVKIG
+69 IG
-76 GEDTSTIRVEQTR
+76 GEGTSTIRLEQKRT
-89 SDAYNGAL
+89 SSGYAAL
-97 FAVKGDNGLPG
+97 FATKDNTTGHMG
-108 TATFQAT
+108 NVSMEAT

-123 SCGIWAQNNTQSSP
+123 SSGIWAQNNTQSSP
-137 RPEPHTTVN
+137 RPESHTTVN

-156 RDLAV
+156 RDMAV

-209 IGDIAIETPGKEQNS
+209 IGDIAFETPGPTENS
-224 GTIINVDLN
+224 GTIINADLN
-233 LVLSGAESSWT
+233 IVLSGAESSWT
-244 GGIVFNYPSSLTEE
+244 GGILFSYPD
-258 EKNVKNLSLTLEN
+258 NLAEDVRTVTDMRLTLEN
-271 GAQWNAQMVVDP
+271 GAQWNATQVAGTLP
-283 EAPTTYD
+283 AA
-290 SSVVENGRLN
+290 SGQVEQNGTINSL
-300 TLVFNGGVINVE
+300 TLNGGVINVQDVGDE
-312 DPTDTIVIEEV
+312 ILIGKLS
-323 QGTGGE
+323 GTGGE

-374 INDPEQAFQV
+374 INDPEKAFKV
-384 LSAAFSAEGSEL
+384 LSGAFSAEGSEL

-411 FVNAEGNEEEV
+411 FVDAEGNVEEV

-498 DDWVVGGAFSYTDG
+498 GDWVVGGAFSYTDG

>member
-1 MFRKTMTAALIGSL
+1 MTAALIGSL

-28 GSSITSRIEHKTA
+28 GTNITNSVTHSTQEA
-41 GDYHYFGDAISI
+41 VDHYVGNAISI
-53 SNASNTNA
+53 SNASDADN
-61 GDTITVLS
+61 GDTMTVTN
-69 GANVKIG
+69 GATVVIG
-76 GEDTSTIRVEQTR
+76 GEGTSTIRLEQKRT
-89 SDAYNGAL
+89 SSGYAAL
-97 FAVKGDNGLPG
+97 FATKDNTTGHMG
-108 TATFQAT
+108 NVSMEAT

-123 SCGIWAQNNTQSSP
+123 SSGIWAQNNTQSSP
-137 RPEPHTTVN
+137 RPESHTTVN

-156 RDLAV
+156 RDMAV

-209 IGDIAIETPGKEQNS
+209 IGDIAFETPGPTENS
-224 GTIINVDLN
+224 GTIINADLN
-233 LVLSGAESSWT
+233 IVLSGAESSWT
-244 GGIVFNYPSSLTEE
+244 GGILFSYPD
-258 EKNVKNLSLTLEN
+258 NLAEDVRTVTDMRLTLEN
-271 GAQWNAQMVVDP
+271 GAQWNATQVAGTLP
-283 EAPTTYD
+283 AA
-290 SSVVENGRLN
+290 SGQVEQNGTINSL
-300 TLVFNGGVINVE
+300 TLNGGVINVQDVGDE
-312 DPTDTIVIEEV
+312 ILIGKLS
-323 QGTGGE
+323 GTGGE

-359 APALTVALS
+359 APTLTVALS

-374 INDPEQAFQV
+374 INDPEKAFKV
-384 LSAAFSAEGSEL
+384 LSGAFSAEGSEL

-411 FVNAEGNEEEV
+411 FVDAEGNVEEV

-498 DDWVVGGAFSYTDG
+498 GDWVVGGAFSYTDG

>member
-1 MFRKTMTAALIGSL
+1 MTAALIGSL

-28 GSSITSRIEHKTA
+28 GTNITKSVTHSTQEA
-41 GDYHYFGDAISI
+41 VDHYVGNAISI
-53 SNASNTNA
+53 SNASNADNRDTMTVTNGA
-61 GDTITVLS
+61 TV
-69 GANVKIG
+69 VIG
-76 GEDTSTIRVEQTR
+76 GEGTSTIRLEQKRT
-89 SDAYNGAL
+89 SSGYAAL
-97 FAVKGDNGLPG
+97 FATKDNTTGHMG
-108 TATFQAT
+108 NVSMEAT

-123 SCGIWAQNNTQSSP
+123 SSGIWAQNNTQSSP
-137 RPEPHTTVN
+137 RPESHTTVN

-156 RDLAV
+156 RDMAV

-209 IGDIAIETPGKEQNS
+209 IGDIAFETPGPTENS
-224 GTIINVDLN
+224 GTIINADLN
-233 LVLSGAESSWT
+233 IVLSGAESSWT
-244 GGIVFNYPSSLTEE
+244 GGILFSYPD
-258 EKNVKNLSLTLEN
+258 NLAEDVRTVTDMRLTLEN
-271 GAQWNAQMVVDP
+271 GAQWNATQVAGTLP
-283 EAPTTYD
+283 AA
-290 SSVVENGRLN
+290 SGQVEQNGTINSL
-300 TLVFNGGVINVE
+300 TLNGGVINVQDVGDE
-312 DPTDTIVIEEV
+312 ILIGKLS
-323 QGTGGE
+323 GTGGE

-374 INDPEQAFQV
+374 INDPEKAFKV
-384 LSAAFSAEGSEL
+384 LSGAFSAEGSEL

-411 FVNAEGNEEEV
+411 FVDAEGNVEEV

-498 DDWVVGGAFSYTDG
+498 GDWVVGGAFSYTDG

>member
-1 MFRKTMTAALIGSL
+1 MTAALIGSL

-28 GSSITSRIEHKTA
+28 GTNITNSVTHSTQEA
-41 GDYHYFGDAISI
+41 VDHYVGNAISI
-53 SNASNTNA
+53 SNASDADN
-61 GDTITVLS
+61 GDTMTVTN
-69 GANVKIG
+69 GATVVIG
-76 GEDTSTIRVEQTR
+76 GEGTSTIRLEQKRT
-89 SDAYNGAL
+89 SSGYAAL
-97 FAVKGDNGLPG
+97 FATKDNTTGHMG
-108 TATFQAT
+108 KVSMEAT

-123 SCGIWAQNNTQSSP
+123 SSGIWAQNNTQSSP
-137 RPEPHTTVN
+137 RPESHTTVN

-156 RDLAV
+156 RDMAV

-209 IGDIAIETPGKEQNS
+209 IGDIAFETPGPTENS
-224 GTIINVDLN
+224 GTIINADLN
-233 LVLSGAESSWT
+233 IVLSGAESSWT
-244 GGIVFNYPSSLTEE
+244 GGILFSYPD
-258 EKNVKNLSLTLEN
+258 NLAEDVRTVTDMRLTLEN
-271 GAQWNAQMVVDP
+271 GAQWNATQVAGTLP
-283 EAPTTYD
+283 AA
-290 SSVVENGRLN
+290 SGQVEQNGTINSL
-300 TLVFNGGVINVE
+300 TLNGGVINVQDVGDE
-312 DPTDTIVIEEV
+312 ILIGKLS
-323 QGTGGE
+323 GTGGE

-374 INDPEQAFQV
+374 INDPEKAFKV
-384 LSAAFSAEGSEL
+384 LSGAFSAEGSEL

-411 FVNAEGNEEEV
+411 FVDAEGNVEEV

-498 DDWVVGGAFSYTDG
+498 GDWVVGGAFSYTDG

>member
-1 MFRKTMTAALIGSL
+1 MTAALIGSL

-28 GSSITSRIEHKTA
+28 GTNITNSVTHSTQEA
-41 GDYHYFGDAISI
+41 VDHYVGNAISI
-53 SNASNTNA
+53 SNASDADN
-61 GDTITVLS
+61 GDTMTVTN
-69 GANVKIG
+69 GATVVIG
-76 GEDTSTIRVEQTR
+76 GEGTSTIRLEQKRT
-89 SDAYNGAL
+89 SSGYAAL
-97 FAVKGDNGLPG
+97 FATKDNTTGHMG
-108 TATFQAT
+108 NVSMEAT

-123 SCGIWAQNNTQSSP
+123 SSGIWAQNNTQSSP
-137 RPEPHTTVN
+137 RPESHTTVN

-156 RDLAV
+156 RDMAV

-209 IGDIAIETPGKEQNS
+209 IGDIAFETPGPTENS
-224 GTIINVDLN
+224 GTIINADLN
-233 LVLSGAESSWT
+233 IVLSGAESSWT
-244 GGIVFNYPSSLTEE
+244 GGILFSYPD
-258 EKNVKNLSLTLEN
+258 NLAEDVRTVTDMRLTLEN
-271 GAQWNAQMVVDP
+271 GAQWNATQVAGTLP
-283 EAPTTYD
+283 AA
-290 SSVVENGRLN
+290 SGQVEQNGTINSL
-300 TLVFNGGVINVE
+300 TLNGGVINVQDVGDE
-312 DPTDTIVIEEV
+312 ILIGKLS
-323 QGTGGE
+323 GTGGE

-374 INDPEQAFQV
+374 INDPEKAFKV
-384 LSAAFSAEGSEL
+384 LSGAFSAEGSEL

-411 FVNAEGNEEEV
+411 FVDAEGNVEE
-422 HQESNSKLSTLSS
+422 ESNSKLSTLSS

-498 DDWVVGGAFSYTDG
+498 GDWVVGGAFSYTDG

>member
-1 MFRKTMTAALIGSL
+1 MT
-15 FAVGAAQ
+15 VTNGA
-22 AATEID
+22 
-28 GSSITSRIEHKTA
+28 
-41 GDYHYFGDAISI
+41 
-53 SNASNTNA
+53 
-61 GDTITVLS
+61 TV
-69 GANVKIG
+69 VIG
-76 GEDTSTIRVEQTR
+76 GEGTSTIRLEQKRT
-89 SDAYNGAL
+89 SSGYAAL
-97 FAVKGDNGLPG
+97 FATKDNTTGHMG
-108 TATFQAT
+108 NVSMEAT

-123 SCGIWAQNNTQSSP
+123 SSGIWAQNNTQSSP
-137 RPEPHTTVN
+137 RPESHTTVN

-156 RDLAV
+156 RDMAV

-209 IGDIAIETPGKEQNS
+209 IGDIAFETPGPTENS
-224 GTIINVDLN
+224 GTIINADLN
-233 LVLSGAESSWT
+233 IVLSGAESSWT
-244 GGIVFNYPSSLTEE
+244 GGILFSYPD
-258 EKNVKNLSLTLEN
+258 NLAEDVRTVTDMRLTLEN
-271 GAQWNAQMVVDP
+271 GAQWNATQVAGTLP
-283 EAPTTYD
+283 AA
-290 SSVVENGRLN
+290 SGQVEQNGTINSL
-300 TLVFNGGVINVE
+300 TLNGGVINVQDVGDE
-312 DPTDTIVIEEV
+312 ILIGKLS
-323 QGTGGE
+323 GTGGE

-374 INDPEQAFQV
+374 INDPEKAFKV
-384 LSAAFSAEGSEL
+384 LSGAFSAEGSEL

-411 FVNAEGNEEEV
+411 FVDAEGNVEEV

-498 DDWVVGGAFSYTDG
+498 GDWVVGGAFSYTDG

>member
-1 MFRKTMTAALIGSL
+1 MTAALIGSL

-28 GSSITSRIEHKTA
+28 GTNITNSVTHSTQEA
-41 GDYHYFGDAISI
+41 VDHYVGNAISI
-53 SNASNTNA
+53 SNASDADN
-61 GDTITVLS
+61 GDTMTVTN
-69 GANVKIG
+69 GATVVIG
-76 GEDTSTIRVEQTR
+76 GEGTSTIRLEQKRT
-89 SDAYNGAL
+89 SSGYAAL
-97 FAVKGDNGLPG
+97 FATKDNTTGHMG
-108 TATFQAT
+108 NVSMEAT

-123 SCGIWAQNNTQSSP
+123 SSGIWAQNNTQSSP
-137 RPEPHTTVN
+137 RPESHTTVN

-156 RDLAV
+156 RDMAV

-209 IGDIAIETPGKEQNS
+209 IGDIAFETPGPTENS
-224 GTIINVDLN
+224 GTIINADLN
-233 LVLSGAESSWT
+233 IVLSGAESSWT
-244 GGIVFNYPSSLTEE
+244 GGILFSYPD
-258 EKNVKNLSLTLEN
+258 NLAEDVRTVTDMRLTLEN
-271 GAQWNAQMVVDP
+271 GAQWNATQVAGTLP
-283 EAPTTYD
+283 AA
-290 SSVVENGRLN
+290 SGQVEQNGTINSL
-300 TLVFNGGVINVE
+300 TLNGGVINVQDVGDE
-312 DPTDTIVIEEV
+312 ILIGKLS
-323 QGTGGE
+323 GTGGE

-374 INDPEQAFQV
+374 INDPEKAFKV
-384 LSAAFSAEGSEL
+384 LSGAFSAEGSEL

-411 FVNAEGNEEEV
+411 FVDAEGNVEEV

-498 DDWVVGGAFSYTDG
+498 GDWVVGGAFSYTDG

-622 VGLRAGLKFPEKKGS
+622 VGLRAGL
-637 IYARLSGVY
+637 
-646 DFQGESE
+646 
-653 ASYSKD
+653 
-659 GLTETYRNDLGGG
+659 
-672 WMEYAVGANFNLT
+672 
-685 DRTYTYVDLEKTTG
+685 
-699 GEVTEK
+699 
-705 WRWNVGVRHVF
+705 

>member
-1 MFRKTMTAALIGSL
+1 MTAALIGSL

-28 GSSITSRIEHKTA
+28 GTNITNSVTHSTQEA
-41 GDYHYFGDAISI
+41 VDHYFGNAISI
-53 SNASNTNA
+53 SNASDADN
-61 GDTITVLS
+61 GDTMTVTN
-69 GANVKIG
+69 GATVVIG
-76 GEDTSTIRVEQTR
+76 GEGTSTIRLEQKRT
-89 SDAYNGAL
+89 SSGYAAL
-97 FAVKGDNGLPG
+97 FATKDN
-108 TATFQAT
+108 ATGHMGNVSMEAT

-123 SCGIWAQNNTQSSP
+123 SSGIWAQNNTQSSP

-156 RDLAV
+156 RDMAV

-173 TGGTIWIESRESN
+173 TGGTIYIKSEKSN

-200 DKAAERVVI
+200 DGAAERVVI
-209 IGDIAIETPGKEQNS
+209 IGDIAFETPGPTENS
-224 GTIINVDLN
+224 GTIINADLN
-233 LVLSGAESSWT
+233 IVLSGAESSWT
-244 GGIVFNYPSSLTEE
+244 GGILFSYPD
-258 EKNVKNLSLTLEN
+258 NLAEDARTVTDMRLTLEN
-271 GAQWNAQMVVDP
+271 GAQWNATQVADTLP
-283 EAPTTYD
+283 AGQ
-290 SSVVENGRLN
+290 SGQVEQNGTINSL
-300 TLVFNGGVINVE
+300 TLNGGVINVQDAGDE
-312 DPTDTIVIEEV
+312 ILIGKLS
-323 QGTGGE
+323 GTGGE

-384 LSAAFSAEGSEL
+384 LSDAFSAEGSEL

-411 FVNAEGNEEEV
+411 FVDAEGNEEEV

-498 DDWVVGGAFSYTDG
+498 GDWVVGGAFSYTDG

>member
-1 MFRKTMTAALIGSL
+1 MT
-15 FAVGAAQ
+15 VTNGA
-22 AATEID
+22 
-28 GSSITSRIEHKTA
+28 
-41 GDYHYFGDAISI
+41 
-53 SNASNTNA
+53 
-61 GDTITVLS
+61 TV
-69 GANVKIG
+69 VIG
-76 GEDTSTIRVEQTR
+76 GEGKSTIRLEQKRT
-89 SDAYNGAL
+89 SSGYAAL
-97 FAVKGDNGLPG
+97 FATKDNTTGHMG
-108 TATFQAT
+108 NVSMEAT

-123 SCGIWAQNNTQSSP
+123 SSGIWAQNNTQSSP
-137 RPEPHTTVN
+137 RPESHTTVN

-156 RDLAV
+156 RDMAV

-209 IGDIAIETPGKEQNS
+209 IGDIAFETPGPTENS
-224 GTIINVDLN
+224 GTIINADLN
-233 LVLSGAESSWT
+233 IVLSGAESSWT
-244 GGIVFNYPSSLTEE
+244 GGILFSYPD
-258 EKNVKNLSLTLEN
+258 NLAEDVRTVTDMRLTLEN
-271 GAQWNAQMVVDP
+271 GAQWNATQVAGTLP
-283 EAPTTYD
+283 AA
-290 SSVVENGRLN
+290 SGQVEQNGTINSL
-300 TLVFNGGVINVE
+300 TLNGGVINVQDVGDE
-312 DPTDTIVIEEV
+312 ILIGKLS
-323 QGTGGE
+323 GTGGE

-374 INDPEQAFQV
+374 INDPEKAFKV
-384 LSAAFSAEGSEL
+384 LSGAFSAEGSEL

-411 FVNAEGNEEEV
+411 FVDAEGNVEEV

-498 DDWVVGGAFSYTDG
+498 GDWVVGGAFSYTDG

>member
-1 MFRKTMTAALIGSL
+1 MTAALIGSL

-28 GSSITSRIEHKTA
+28 GTNITNSVTHSTQEA
-41 GDYHYFGDAISI
+41 VDHYVGNAISI
-53 SNASNTNA
+53 SNASDAGN
-61 GDTITVLS
+61 GDTMTVTN
-69 GANVKIG
+69 GATVVIG
-76 GEDTSTIRVEQTR
+76 GEGTSTIRLEQKRT
-89 SDAYNGAL
+89 SSGYAAL
-97 FAVKGDNGLPG
+97 FATKDNTTGHMG
-108 TATFQAT
+108 NVSMEAT

-123 SCGIWAQNNTQSSP
+123 SNGIWAQNNTQSSP
-137 RPEPHTTVN
+137 RPESHTTVN

-156 RDLAV
+156 RDMAV

-209 IGDIAIETPGKEQNS
+209 IGDIAFETPGPTENS
-224 GTIINVDLN
+224 GTIINADLN
-233 LVLSGAESSWT
+233 IVLSGAESSWT
-244 GGIVFNYPSSLTEE
+244 GGILFSYPD
-258 EKNVKNLSLTLEN
+258 NLAEDVRTVTDMRLTLEN
-271 GAQWNAQMVVDP
+271 GAQWNATQVAGTLP
-283 EAPTTYD
+283 AA
-290 SSVVENGRLN
+290 SGQVEQNGTINSL
-300 TLVFNGGVINVE
+300 TLNGGVINVQDVGDE
-312 DPTDTIVIEEV
+312 ILIGKLS
-323 QGTGGE
+323 GTGGE

-374 INDPEQAFQV
+374 INDPEKAFKV
-384 LSAAFSAEGSEL
+384 LSGAFSAEGSEL

-411 FVNAEGNEEEV
+411 FVDAEGNVEEV

-498 DDWVVGGAFSYTDG
+498 GDWVVGGAFSYTDG

>member
-1 MFRKTMTAALIGSL
+1 MT
-15 FAVGAAQ
+15 VTNGA
-22 AATEID
+22 
-28 GSSITSRIEHKTA
+28 
-41 GDYHYFGDAISI
+41 
-53 SNASNTNA
+53 
-61 GDTITVLS
+61 TV
-69 GANVKIG
+69 VIG
-76 GEDTSTIRVEQTR
+76 GEGTSTIRLEQKRT
-89 SDAYNGAL
+89 SSGYAAL
-97 FAVKGDNGLPG
+97 FATKDNTTGHMG
-108 TATFQAT
+108 NVSMEAT

-123 SCGIWAQNNTQSSP
+123 SSGIWAQNNTQSSP
-137 RPEPHTTVN
+137 RPESHTTVN
-146 LKARDINIQA
+146 LKARDINIHA
-156 RDLAV
+156 RDMAV

-209 IGDIAIETPGKEQNS
+209 IGDIAFETPGPTENS
-224 GTIINVDLN
+224 GTIINADLN
-233 LVLSGAESSWT
+233 IVLSGAESSWT
-244 GGIVFNYPSSLTEE
+244 GGILFSYPD
-258 EKNVKNLSLTLEN
+258 NLAEDVRTVTDMRLTLEN
-271 GAQWNAQMVVDP
+271 GAQWNATQVAGTLP
-283 EAPTTYD
+283 AA
-290 SSVVENGRLN
+290 SGQVEQNGTINSL
-300 TLVFNGGVINVE
+300 TLNGGVINVQDVGDE
-312 DPTDTIVIEEV
+312 ILIGKLS
-323 QGTGGE
+323 GTGGE

-374 INDPEQAFQV
+374 INDPEKAFKV
-384 LSAAFSAEGSEL
+384 LSGAFSAEGSEL

-411 FVNAEGNEEEV
+411 FVDAEGNVEEV

-498 DDWVVGGAFSYTDG
+498 GDWVVGGAFSYTDG

>member
-1 MFRKTMTAALIGSL
+1 MTAALIGSL

-28 GSSITSRIEHKTA
+28 GTNITNSVTHSTQEA
-41 GDYHYFGDAISI
+41 VDHYVGNAISI
-53 SNASNTNA
+53 SNASDADN
-61 GDTITVLS
+61 GDTMTVTN
-69 GANVKIG
+69 GATVVIG
-76 GEDTSTIRVEQTR
+76 GEGTSTIRLEQKRER
-89 SDAYNGAL
+89 SGYAAL
-97 FAVKGDNGLPG
+97 FATKDN
-108 TATFQAT
+108 ATGQMGNVSMEAT
-115 DRIDILSE
+115 DRIDILSK
-123 SCGIWAQNNTQSSP
+123 SSGIWAQNNTQSSP
-137 RPEPHTTVN
+137 RPEPEPHTTVN

-156 RDLAV
+156 RDMAV

-173 TGGTIWIESRESN
+173 TGGTIWIESKESN

-209 IGDIAIETPGKEQNS
+209 IGDIAFETPGPTENS
-224 GTIINVDLN
+224 GTIINADLN
-233 LVLSGAESSWT
+233 IVLSGAESSWT
-244 GGIVFNYPSSLTEE
+244 GGILFSYPD
-258 EKNVKNLSLTLEN
+258 NLAEDARTVTDMRLTLEN
-271 GAQWNAQMVVDP
+271 GAQWNATQVAGTLP
-283 EAPTTYD
+283 AA
-290 SSVVENGRLN
+290 SGQVEQNGTINSL
-300 TLVFNGGVINVE
+300 TLNGGVINVQDAGDE
-312 DPTDTIVIEEV
+312 ILIGKLS
-323 QGTGGE
+323 GTGGE
-329 INLAATAKDGDL
+329 INLAATAEDGDL

-349 EGVSGETGAP
+349 EEVSGETGAP

-374 INDPEQAFQV
+374 INDPEQAFKV
-384 LSAAFSAEGSEL
+384 LSGAFSAKGSEL

-411 FVNAEGNEEEV
+411 FVDAEGNVEEV

-498 DDWVVGGAFSYTDG
+498 GDWVVGGAFSYTDG

>member
-1 MFRKTMTAALIGSL
+1 MTAALIGSL

-28 GSSITSRIEHKTA
+28 GTNITNSVTHSTQEA
-41 GDYHYFGDAISI
+41 VDHYVGNAISI
-53 SNASNTNA
+53 SNASDADN
-61 GDTITVLS
+61 GDTMTVTN
-69 GANVKIG
+69 GATVVIG
-76 GEDTSTIRVEQTR
+76 GEGTSTIRLEQKRT
-89 SDAYNGAL
+89 SSGYAAL
-97 FAVKGDNGLPG
+97 FATKDKTTGHMGNVSME
-108 TATFQAT
+108 AT

-123 SCGIWAQNNTQSSP
+123 SSGIWAQNNTQSSP
-137 RPEPHTTVN
+137 RPESHTTVN

-156 RDLAV
+156 RDMAV

-209 IGDIAIETPGKEQNS
+209 IGDIAFETPGPTENS
-224 GTIINVDLN
+224 GTIINADLN
-233 LVLSGAESSWT
+233 IVLSGAESSWT
-244 GGIVFNYPSSLTEE
+244 GGILFSYPD
-258 EKNVKNLSLTLEN
+258 NLAEDVRTVTDMRLTLEN
-271 GAQWNAQMVVDP
+271 GAQWNATQVAGTLP
-283 EAPTTYD
+283 AA
-290 SSVVENGRLN
+290 SGQVEQNGTINSL
-300 TLVFNGGVINVE
+300 TLNGGVINVQDVGDE
-312 DPTDTIVIEEV
+312 ILIGKLS
-323 QGTGGE
+323 GTGGE

-374 INDPEQAFQV
+374 INDPEKAFKV
-384 LSAAFSAEGSEL
+384 LSGAFSAEGSEL

-411 FVNAEGNEEEV
+411 FVDAEGNVEEV

-498 DDWVVGGAFSYTDG
+498 GDWVVGGAFSYTDG